1 MRAKIHGRGPLT
13 DEDRT
18 RIHELAAQG
27 FKAFRIARLIKRHP
41 ATVHWFMYTQGLTA
55 PSYNPNRPM
64 SYVRNGK
71 TVHLFSPE
79 EDAFI
84 EALRIQDFTFDQI
97 ADLASK
103 RFGITRSGHTM
114 QCRLIMLAAREEA
127 A

>member
-1 MRAKIHGRGPLT
+1 MSAVYGRGPLT
-13 DEDRT
+13 DENRAS
-18 RIHELAAQG
+18 IHDLAAKG
-27 FKAFRIARLIKRHP
+27 MKAHRIARLIKRHP

-55 PSYNPNRPM
+55 PRHNPNRPA

-71 TVHLFSPE
+71 TVYLFSPE

-97 ADLASK
+97 ADLANK
-103 RFGITRSGHTM
+103 RFGITRTGHTM
-114 QCRLIMLAAREEA
+114 QCRLIMLAAREDA